1 MTDAAFTGIPNG
13 PDRWASHSGA
23 TPEDGRSRHQS
34 AGRKYPVSEFIRP
47 LSPDSHQDVEP
58 TSSAGL
64 SIVLE
69 PAPDPTIAEL
79 VRSLV
84 TAIFNAV
91 SGRTSAW
98 R

>member
-1 MTDAAFTGIPNG
+1 MG
-13 PDRWASHSGA
+13 
-23 TPEDGRSRHQS
+23 QS
-34 AGRKYPVSEFIRP
+34 FRRYARGRKEPIPVRRKEHPVSEFIRP

>member
-1 MTDAAFTGIPNG
+1 MDQSLRRRARGRKEP
-13 PDRWASHSGA
+13 
-23 TPEDGRSRHQS
+23 TPVRR
-34 AGRKYPVSEFIRP
+34 RKYPVSEFIRP

-58 TSSAGL
+58 TSSAEL

-79 VRSLV
+79 VCSLV

-91 SGRTSAW
+91 SDRISPGR
-98 R
+98 